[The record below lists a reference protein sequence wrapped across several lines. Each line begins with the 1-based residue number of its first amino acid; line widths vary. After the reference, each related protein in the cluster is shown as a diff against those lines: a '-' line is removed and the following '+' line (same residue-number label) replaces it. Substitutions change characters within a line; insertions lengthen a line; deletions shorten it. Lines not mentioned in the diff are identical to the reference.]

1 MSQTTSKIQE
11 AISTLSEMEKELDEV
26 KSRISD
32 MKHIL
37 QTAAIEEAE
46 KARVVALEQANTL
59 AQEKMAKVR
68 TDAEKEAA
76 EIVSKSKST
85 FQSLKERIDEKFEQ
99 AVQKVVKVVPGD

>member
-1 MSQTTSKIQE
+1 
-11 AISTLSEMEKELDEV
+11 MEKELDEV

-32 MKHIL
+32 MKRIL
-37 QTAAIEEAE
+37 QTVAIEEAE
-46 KARVVALEQANTL
+46 KAKAVALEQANTL

-99 AVQKVVKVVPGD
+99 AVQKVVKAVPGD